1 MASIFSL
8 YGSIFIDNE
17 KANKSI
23 DDTTNK
29 GKNSEKSFAS
39 SVGSMAKSA
48 VKMGAA
54 IVTGTT
60 AAVGGLMAL
69 ANKTADTADTFDK
82 SSLRTGLQ
90 VEELQRLN
98 YAAGQSGVEL
108 SSLEKSAKKLNDR
121 LGEVSEGNS
130 KSAEMFE
137 RLGVSVKNADGTMRS
152 TTDIYNDTIA
162 RLADMGDTAEATAI
176 GTDLFGKAFTDMKPL
191 LAEGSE
197 GINELKNRADE
208 LGIVMSEDA
217 VNAGVVFGDT
227 LSDIKQALGGL
238 FNSIMSSLIPVI
250 QQVLD
255 LIIQNMPTIQNLI
268 STLAPILGN
277 LLSSLLPPLMDLA
290 QAIFPILIELINQLL
305 PFITQIIEAILPVII
320 DLLNML
326 LPPIMQIV
334 ELILPLLLSLIQPLL
349 PLLQPIFQLLQ
360 PFIDVLMAL
369 LVPLIDLINMILPP
383 IINLLTMIINA
394 ILPPLQTAL
403 NVTASVLTNTFGRA
417 FSALQPIIEGVK
429 KYLNGIITFIKGVFS
444 GNWRQAWEGVKQ
456 IFSGIISTIAGI
468 FKAPINFIIDGINTF
483 IKGLNKIKIPD
494 WVPGVGGK
502 GLNISLLKKL
512 RVGME
517 YVPYDEMP
525 ALLHKGERVLTAD
538 ENKEYNNQQ
547 AAVTNNEV
555 NNIFNLTVNSPKE
568 LSPAEVARQTRKAY
582 QEYNLKYGKNFKIY

>member
-17 KANKSI
+17 KANTAI
-23 DDTTNK
+23 DQTTNK
-29 GKNSEKSFAS
+29 GKDSEKSFAS

-108 SSLEKSAKKLNDR
+108 STLEKSAKKLNDR

-137 RLGVSVKNADGTMRS
+137 QLGVSVKNADGTMRS

-268 STLAPILGN
+268 STLAPIIGN

-360 PFIDVLMAL
+360 PFID
-369 LVPLIDLINMILPP
+369 LINMILLP

-394 ILPPLQTAL
+394 ILPPLQAAL
-403 NVTASVLTNTFGRA
+403 NVTASILTNVFGGA
-417 FSALQPIIEGVK
+417 FRALQPIINNLK
-429 KYLNGIITFIKGVFS
+429 NILSGIISFITGVFT
-444 GNWRQAWEGVKQ
+444 GNWRKAWDGVKQ
-456 IFSGIISTIAGI
+456 IFSNIISGLTNI
-468 FKAPINFIIDGINTF
+468 FKAPINFIIDGINVF
-483 IKGLNKIKIPD
+483 IKGLNKLKIPD
-494 WVPGVGGK
+494 WVPGIGGK
-502 GLNISLLKKL
+502 GINIPLMNKL

-538 ENKEYNNQQ
+538 ENKDYTNQQ
-547 AAVTNNEV
+547 SAVTNNEV

-582 QEYNLKYGKNFKIY
+582 QEYNLKYGKA

>member
-17 KANKSI
+17 KANTAI
-23 DDTTNK
+23 DQTTNK
-29 GKNSEKSFAS
+29 GKDSEKSFAS

-108 SSLEKSAKKLNDR
+108 STLEKSAKKLNDR

-137 RLGVSVKNADGTMRS
+137 QLGVSVKNADGTMRS

-394 ILPPLQTAL
+394 ILPPLQAAL
-403 NVTASVLTNTFGRA
+403 NVTATILTNVFGGA
-417 FSALQPIIEGVK
+417 FRALQPIINNLK
-429 KYLNGIITFIKGVFS
+429 NILSGIISFITGVFT
-444 GNWRQAWEGVKQ
+444 GNWRKAWDGVKQ
-456 IFSGIISTIAGI
+456 IFSNIISGLTNI
-468 FKAPINFIIDGINTF
+468 FKAPINFIIDGINVF
-483 IKGLNKIKIPD
+483 IKGLNKLKIPD
-494 WVPGVGGK
+494 WVPGIGGK
-502 GLNISLLKKL
+502 GINIPLMNKL

-538 ENKEYNNQQ
+538 ENKDYTNQQ
-547 AAVTNNEV
+547 SAVTNNEV

-582 QEYNLKYGKNFKIY
+582 QEYNLKYGKA

>member
-17 KANKSI
+17 KANTAI
-23 DDTTNK
+23 DQTTNK
-29 GKNSEKSFAS
+29 GKDSEKSFAS

-108 SSLEKSAKKLNDR
+108 STLEKSAKKLNDR

-137 RLGVSVKNADGTMRS
+137 QLGVSVKNADGTMRS

-394 ILPPLQTAL
+394 ILPPLQAAL
-403 NVTASVLTNTFGRA
+403 NVTASILTNVFGGA
-417 FSALQPIIEGVK
+417 FRALQPIINNLK
-429 KYLNGIITFIKGVFS
+429 NILSGIISFITGVFT
-444 GNWRQAWEGVKQ
+444 GNWRKAWDGVKQ
-456 IFSGIISTIAGI
+456 IFSNIISGLTNI
-468 FKAPINFIIDGINTF
+468 FKAPINFIIDGINVF
-483 IKGLNKIKIPD
+483 IKGLNKLKIPD
-494 WVPGVGGK
+494 WVPGIGGK
-502 GLNISLLKKL
+502 GINIPLMNKL

-538 ENKEYNNQQ
+538 ENKDYINQQ
-547 AAVTNNEV
+547 SAVTNNEV

-582 QEYNLKYGKNFKIY
+582 QEYNLKYGKA

>member
-17 KANKSI
+17 KANTAI
-23 DDTTNK
+23 DQTTNK

-108 SSLEKSAKKLNDR
+108 STLEKSAKKLNDR

-137 RLGVSVKNADGTMRS
+137 KLGVSVKNADGTMRS

-403 NVTASVLTNTFGRA
+403 NVTASILTNVFGGA
-417 FSALQPIIEGVK
+417 FRALQPIINNLK
-429 KYLNGIITFIKGVFS
+429 NILSGIISFITGVFT
-444 GNWRQAWEGVKQ
+444 GNWRKAWDGVKQ
-456 IFSGIISTIAGI
+456 IFSNIISGLTNI
-468 FKAPINFIIDGINTF
+468 FKAPINFIIDGINVF
-483 IKGLNKIKIPD
+483 IKGLNKLKIPD
-494 WVPGVGGK
+494 WVPGIGGK
-502 GLNISLLKKL
+502 GINIPLMNKL

-538 ENKEYNNQQ
+538 ENKDYTNQQ
-547 AAVTNNEV
+547 SAVTNNEV

-582 QEYNLKYGKNFKIY
+582 QEYNLKYGKA

>member
-17 KANKSI
+17 KANTAI
-23 DDTTNK
+23 DQTTNK
-29 GKNSEKSFAS
+29 GKDSEKSFAS

-108 SSLEKSAKKLNDR
+108 STLEKSAKKLNDR

-137 RLGVSVKNADGTMRS
+137 QLGVSVKNADGTMRS

-394 ILPPLQTAL
+394 ILPPLQAAL
-403 NVTASVLTNTFGRA
+403 NVTASILTNVFGGA
-417 FSALQPIIEGVK
+417 FRALQPIINNLK
-429 KYLNGIITFIKGVFS
+429 NILSGIISFITGVFT
-444 GNWRQAWEGVKQ
+444 GNWRKAWDGVKQ
-456 IFSGIISTIAGI
+456 IFSNIISGLTNI
-468 FKAPINFIIDGINTF
+468 FKAPINFIIDGINVF
-483 IKGLNKIKIPD
+483 IKGLNKLKIPD
-494 WVPGVGGK
+494 WVPGIGGK
-502 GLNISLLKKL
+502 GINIPLMNKL

-538 ENKEYNNQQ
+538 ENKDYTNQQ
-547 AAVTNNEV
+547 SAVTNNEV
-555 NNIFNLTVNSPKE
+555 NNIFNLTVNSSKE

-582 QEYNLKYGKNFKIY
+582 QEYNLKYGKA

>member
-17 KANKSI
+17 KANTAI
-23 DDTTNK
+23 DQTTNK
-29 GKNSEKSFAS
+29 GKDSEKSFAS

-108 SSLEKSAKKLNDR
+108 STLEKSAKKLNDR

-137 RLGVSVKNADGTMRS
+137 QLGVSVKNADGTMRS

-268 STLAPILGN
+268 STLALILGN

-394 ILPPLQTAL
+394 ILPPLQAAL

-429 KYLNGIITFIKGVFS
+429 NYLNGIITFIKGVFS

-456 IFSGIISTIAGI
+456 IFSGIISTITGI

-582 QEYNLKYGKNFKIY
+582 QEYNLKYGKA

>member
-17 KANKSI
+17 KANTAI
-23 DDTTNK
+23 DQTTNK
-29 GKNSEKSFAS
+29 GKDSEKSFAS

-108 SSLEKSAKKLNDR
+108 STLEKSAKKLNDR

-137 RLGVSVKNADGTMRS
+137 QLGVSVKNADGTMRS

-305 PFITQIIEAILPVII
+305 PFIIQIIEAILPVII

-394 ILPPLQTAL
+394 ILPPLQAAL
-403 NVTASVLTNTFGRA
+403 NVTASILTNVFGGA
-417 FSALQPIIEGVK
+417 FRALQPIINNLK
-429 KYLNGIITFIKGVFS
+429 NILSGIISFITGVFT
-444 GNWRQAWEGVKQ
+444 GNWRKAWDGVKQ
-456 IFSGIISTIAGI
+456 IFSNIISGLTNI
-468 FKAPINFIIDGINTF
+468 FKAPINFIIDGINVF
-483 IKGLNKIKIPD
+483 IKGLNKLKIPD
-494 WVPGVGGK
+494 WVPGIGGK
-502 GLNISLLKKL
+502 GINIPLMNKL

-582 QEYNLKYGKNFKIY
+582 QEYNLKYGKA

>member
-17 KANKSI
+17 KANTAI
-23 DDTTNK
+23 DQTTNK
-29 GKNSEKSFAS
+29 GKDSEKSFAS

-108 SSLEKSAKKLNDR
+108 STLEKSAKKLNDR

-137 RLGVSVKNADGTMRS
+137 QLGVSVKNADGTMRS

-394 ILPPLQTAL
+394 ILPPLQAAL
-403 NVTASVLTNTFGRA
+403 NVTASILTNVFGGA
-417 FSALQPIIEGVK
+417 FRALQPIINNLK
-429 KYLNGIITFIKGVFS
+429 NILSGIISFITGVFT
-444 GNWRQAWEGVKQ
+444 GNWRKAWDGVKQ
-456 IFSGIISTIAGI
+456 IFSNIISGLTNI
-468 FKAPINFIIDGINTF
+468 FKAPINFIIDGINVF
-483 IKGLNKIKIPD
+483 IKGLNKLKIPD
-494 WVPGVGGK
+494 WVPGIGGK
-502 GLNISLLKKL
+502 GINIPLMNKL

-538 ENKEYNNQQ
+538 ENKDYTNQQ
-547 AAVTNNEV
+547 SAVTNNEV

-582 QEYNLKYGKNFKIY
+582 QEYNLKYGKA

>member
-17 KANKSI
+17 KANTAI
-23 DDTTNK
+23 DQTTNK
-29 GKNSEKSFAS
+29 GKDSEKSFAS

-108 SSLEKSAKKLNDR
+108 STLEKSAKKLNDR

-137 RLGVSVKNADGTMRS
+137 QLGVSVKNADGTMRS

-217 VNAGVVFGDT
+217 VNAGVVFGNT

-394 ILPPLQTAL
+394 ILPPLQAAL
-403 NVTASVLTNTFGRA
+403 NVTASILTNVFGGA
-417 FSALQPIIEGVK
+417 FRALQPIINNLK
-429 KYLNGIITFIKGVFS
+429 NILSGIISFITGVFT
-444 GNWRQAWEGVKQ
+444 GNWRKAWDGVKQ
-456 IFSGIISTIAGI
+456 IFSNIISGLTNI
-468 FKAPINFIIDGINTF
+468 FKAPINFIIDGINVF
-483 IKGLNKIKIPD
+483 IKGLNKLKIPD
-494 WVPGVGGK
+494 WVPGIGGK
-502 GLNISLLKKL
+502 GINIPLMNKL

-538 ENKEYNNQQ
+538 ENKDYTNQQ
-547 AAVTNNEV
+547 SAVTNNEV

-582 QEYNLKYGKNFKIY
+582 QEYNLKYGKA

>member
-17 KANKSI
+17 KANTAI
-23 DDTTNK
+23 DQTTNK
-29 GKNSEKSFAS
+29 GKDSEKSFAS

-108 SSLEKSAKKLNDR
+108 STLEKSAKKLNDR

-137 RLGVSVKNADGTMRS
+137 QLGVSVKNADGTMRS

-197 GINELKNRADE
+197 GINKLKNRADE

-394 ILPPLQTAL
+394 ILPPLQAAL
-403 NVTASVLTNTFGRA
+403 NVTASILTNVFGGA
-417 FSALQPIIEGVK
+417 FRALQPIINNLK
-429 KYLNGIITFIKGVFS
+429 NILSGIISFITGVFT
-444 GNWRQAWEGVKQ
+444 GNWRKAWDGVKQ
-456 IFSGIISTIAGI
+456 IFSNIISGLTNI
-468 FKAPINFIIDGINTF
+468 FKAPINFIINGINVF
-483 IKGLNKIKIPD
+483 IKGLNKLKIPD
-494 WVPGVGGK
+494 WVPGIGGK
-502 GLNISLLKKL
+502 GINIPLMNKL

-582 QEYNLKYGKNFKIY
+582 QEYNLKYGKA

>member
-17 KANKSI
+17 KANTAI
-23 DDTTNK
+23 DQTTNK
-29 GKNSEKSFAS
+29 GKDSEKSFAS

-98 YAAGQSGVEL
+98 YAAGQSDVEL
-108 SSLEKSAKKLNDR
+108 STLEKSAKKLNDR

-137 RLGVSVKNADGTMRS
+137 QLGVSVKNADGTMRS

-394 ILPPLQTAL
+394 ILPPLQAAL
-403 NVTASVLTNTFGRA
+403 NVTASILTNVFGGA
-417 FSALQPIIEGVK
+417 FRALQPIINNLK
-429 KYLNGIITFIKGVFS
+429 NILSGIISFITGVFT
-444 GNWRQAWEGVKQ
+444 GNWRKAWDGVKQ
-456 IFSGIISTIAGI
+456 IFSNIISGLTNI
-468 FKAPINFIIDGINTF
+468 FKAPINFIIDGINVF
-483 IKGLNKIKIPD
+483 IKGLNKLKIPD
-494 WVPGVGGK
+494 WVPGIGGK
-502 GLNISLLKKL
+502 GINIPLMNKL

-538 ENKEYNNQQ
+538 ENKDYTNQQ
-547 AAVTNNEV
+547 SAVTNNEV

-582 QEYNLKYGKNFKIY
+582 QEYNLKYGKA

>member
-60 AAVGGLMAL
+60 AAGGGLMAL

-582 QEYNLKYGKNFKIY
+582 QEYNLKYGKA

>member
-17 KANKSI
+17 KANTAI
-23 DDTTNK
+23 DQTTNK
-29 GKNSEKSFAS
+29 GKDSEKSFAS

-108 SSLEKSAKKLNDR
+108 STLEKSAKKLNDR

-137 RLGVSVKNADGTMRS
+137 QLGVSVKNADGTMRS

-394 ILPPLQTAL
+394 ILPPLQAAL
-403 NVTASVLTNTFGRA
+403 NVTASILTNVFGGA
-417 FSALQPIIEGVK
+417 FRALQPIINNLK
-429 KYLNGIITFIKGVFS
+429 NILSGIISFITGVFT
-444 GNWRQAWEGVKQ
+444 GNWRKAWDGVKQ
-456 IFSGIISTIAGI
+456 IFSNIISGLTNI
-468 FKAPINFIIDGINTF
+468 FKAPINFIIDGINVF
-483 IKGLNKIKIPD
+483 IKGLNKLKIPD
-494 WVPGVGGK
+494 WVPGIGGK
-502 GLNISLLKKL
+502 GINIPLMNKL

-582 QEYNLKYGKNFKIY
+582 QEYNLKYGKA

>member
-17 KANKSI
+17 KANASI
-23 DDTTNK
+23 DETTKK
-29 GKNSEKSFAS
+29 GKDSEKSFAS
-39 SVGSMAKSA
+39 SAGAVIKSA
-48 VKMGAA
+48 AKIGTAVVA
-54 IVTGTT
+54 GTT
-60 AAVGGLMAL
+60 AAVSGLMAL

-121 LGEVSEGNS
+121 LGEVSEGNT

-137 RLGVSVKNADGTMRS
+137 KLGVSVKNADGTMRS
-152 TTDIYNDTIA
+152 TTDVYNDTIA
-162 RLADMGDTAEATAI
+162 RLADMGDAAEATAI

-227 LSDIKQALGGL
+227 LSDIKQSLGGL

-255 LIIQNMPTIQNLI
+255 LIIQNMPTIQNII

-277 LLSSLLPPLMDLA
+277 LLSSLLPPLMELA
-290 QAIFPILIELINQLL
+290 QTTFPILIDLINQLL
-305 PFITQIIEAILPVII
+305 PFITQIIQAILPIII
-320 DLLNML
+320 DLMNML
-326 LPPIMQIV
+326 LPPLIQII

-349 PLLQPIFQLLQ
+349 PLLQPILALLQ
-360 PFIDVLMAL
+360 PFIDL
-369 LVPLIDLINMILPP
+369 LVMILQPLTE
-383 IINLLTMIINA
+383 LLNV
-394 ILPPLQTAL
+394 ILPPLI
-403 NVTASVLTNTFGRA
+403 SVLTV
-417 FSALQPIIEGVK
+417 IIESIMPSLSFTFTYVSNAIGSVFGTAINLITSQLQIAK
-429 KYLNGIITFIKGVFS
+429 SNFQNIIDFIKNVFT
-444 GNWRQAWEGVKQ
+444 GNWKGAWENVKN
-456 IFSGIISTIAGI
+456 IFSNIMNGLGNL
-468 FKAPINFIIDGINTF
+468 FKFPINLIIDGMNSF

-502 GLNISLLKKL
+502 GLSISLIRKL
-512 RVGME
+512 RVGMD

-525 ALLHKGERVLTAD
+525 ALLHKGEQVLTAD
-538 ENKEYNNQQ
+538 EAKNYREEKQSSI
-547 AAVTNNEV
+547 TNNETT
-555 NNIFNLTVNSPKE
+555 NNFNLTINSTEP
-568 LSPAEVARQTRKAY
+568 LSPAETARKTRKVL
-582 QEYNLKYGKNFKIY
+582 QEYNLKYGGA